1 MIVSSFLE
9 QYGIRLHEEYETIS
23 LEEFNQLLTGISPDT
38 ALGRIVT
45 VRAEKN
51 KDIIKNMSEYEK
63 KIRKEWNLYK
73 MKKKNKTQE
82 KIQLDKA
89 MDFLRMAFG

>member
-23 LEEFNQLLTGISPDT
+23 LEEFNQLLIGISPDT

-73 MKKKNKTQE
+73 MKKKNKTQ
-82 KIQLDKA
+82 
-89 MDFLRMAFG
+89 

>member
-38 ALGRIVT
+38 ALGIVT
-45 VRAEKN
+45 VIAEKN
-51 KDIIKNMSEYEK
+51 KDIIKNMSGYEK